1 MITSNENTRLWMAP
15 LHGVTVS
22 RFRNVFFRHFGGI
35 DEVMAPFLPVVDAPT
50 VRARQWKDI
59 LPQNNENQKI
69 TPQLMGNDP
78 DQFVNTLHI
87 LADMG
92 FTAANWNIGCPMQ
105 QIVRKIRGC
114 GLMPHPD
121 RVEQVVEAVCSRTT
135 TRFSLKMRLG
145 LRSPQEGLALLRRLE
160 PYPLDFIV
168 IHPRL
173 GVQQYDGQPDLDAFD
188 AMLAAAKHEVVYSG
202 DVWSVADYQ
211 RLQQRYPIIRQWM
224 LGRGLLQNPFL
235 AEQIKSSEEIVDKQR
250 FSAFYADLLDS
261 WHASGL
267 TDKGILNS
275 LKELWHYFAAFCQL
289 SDTQLQQLLREDNL
303 AVFEQ
308 KSRDAIL

>member
-1 MITSNENTRLWMAP
+1 MAP

-22 RFRNVFFRHFGGI
+22 RFRNLFFRHFGGI
-35 DEVMAPFLPVVDAPT
+35 DEVMAPFLPVVDAPN

-59 LPQNNENQKI
+59 LPQNNENLKVV
-69 TPQLMGNDP
+69 PQLMGNDP
-78 DQFVNTLHI
+78 VQFVNTLHI

-105 QIVRKIRGC
+105 QIVRKRRGC

-121 RVEQVVEAVCSRTT
+121 LVEKVVEAVCAHTT
-135 TRFSLKMRLG
+135 SRFSIKMRLG
-145 LRSPQEGLALLRRLE
+145 LKSPQEGLELLRRFE
-160 PYPLDFIV
+160 SYPLDFIV

-173 GVQQYDGQPDLDAFD
+173 GVQQYEGLPDWDAFD
-188 AMLAAAKHEVVYSG
+188 TLFAATSHEVVYSG

-211 RLQQRYPIIRQWM
+211 RLQQRYPAIRQWM
-224 LGRGLLQNPFL
+224 LGRGLLRNPFL
-235 AEQIKSSEEIVDKQR
+235 AEQIKSLDEAVDKQR
-250 FSAFYADLLDS
+250 FSIFYADLLDS

-275 LKELWHYFAAFCQL
+275 LKELWHYFAVFCDL
-289 SDTQLQQLLREDNL
+289 LDLQLQQLLREDDL
-303 AVFEQ
+303 VAFEQ
-308 KSRDAIL
+308 TSKHAINRIAAK

>member
-145 LRSPQEGLALLRRLE
+145 LWSPQEGLALLRRLE

-173 GVQQYDGQPDLDAFD
+173 GVQQYDGQPAWDAFD
-188 AMLAAAKHEVVYSG
+188 AMLAVTKHEVVYSG

-211 RLQQRYPIIRQWM
+211 RLQQRYPTIRQWM

-250 FSAFYADLLDS
+250 FSAFYVDLLDS

-289 SDTQLQQLLREDNL
+289 PDTQLQQLLREDNL